1 MLTKN
6 EMDMEGYSIS
16 DTYIGAGS
24 ATMDEINGNELSYT
38 EGEWLASYLINR
50 HGLSAFLHYCMDEGV
65 SFEAAF
71 GMPYETAKTEWLQ
84 TRTLLD

>member
-1 MLTKN
+1 MKQSLRIIIALLLV
-6 EMDMEGYSIS
+6 MASCQMFVGCDLPL
-16 DTYIGAGS
+16 D
-24 ATMDEINGNELSYT
+24 DELGYT